1 VTPSGADVVADVTG
15 NLLEDEDEFDEVAE
29 HFESSYNFRFEE
41 LDAAHISSFPRA
53 VESVRRPTEHAER
66 RREARERRRER
77 KEAEKAQRREEVK
90 RLKGLKTREME
101 AKLER
106 IGKEGGWARGHALD
120 ALDLDAEWDAAAHD
134 RQMAAVLAETDRVDF
149 DGNEKPTWDDDFD
162 VGDIVPP
169 SEEEQPRVSAAK
181 ERKKVKKKEKRKR
194 AREDDV
200 GADVVGVD
208 EMDADAIEEGGDR
221 WDEVEWD
228 GTEEMRKRVLDQYME
243 ELHELE
249 FNDMVAGKPTHFRY
263 IPVAKTAYALTPA
276 EILLADDK
284 DLNEYVG
291 LKKIAP
297 YRKQRETWD
306 AKRTER
312 LREFK
317 KKVAERAR
325 EAGMDDVN
333 AAEHV
338 VDGVHKAKTRKG
350 RKERMREKAARD
362 PSPEEAEVTID
373 NDMKSPDSARGDIY
387 AKQWRNDGGWVDT
400 GSTSEPVKKK
410 RRRQKRVEKY
420 IGQAET

>member
-1 VTPSGADVVADVTG
+1 MILVGVLPT
-15 NLLEDEDEFDEVAE
+15 
-29 HFESSYNFRFEE
+29 
-41 LDAAHISSFPRA
+41 RA
-53 VESVRRPTEHAER
+53 
-66 RREARERRRER
+66 
-77 KEAEKAQRREEVK
+77 
-90 RLKGLKTREME
+90 
-101 AKLER
+101 
-106 IGKEGGWARGHALD
+106 ALD
-120 ALDLDAEWDAAAHD
+120 ALDLDAEWDGAAHD

-149 DGNEKPTWDDDFD
+149 DGDEKPTWDDDID

-169 SEEEQPRVSAAK
+169 SEEEQLRVSAAK
-181 ERKKVKKKEKRKR
+181 ERKKAKKKEKRKR

-200 GADVVGVD
+200 GADVVDVD
-208 EMDADAIEEGGDR
+208 EMDADAIEEGEDR

-228 GTEEMRKRVLDQYME
+228 GTEEMRKRVLDQYMDE
-243 ELHELE
+243 VYELE

-263 IPVAKTAYALTPA
+263 IPVARTAYALTPA

-317 KKVAERAR
+317 KKVSERAK
-325 EAGMDDVN
+325 EAGVDDVN

-338 VDGVHKAKTRKG
+338 VDGARKAKKRKG

-362 PSPEEAEVTID
+362 PSEVAEVTID

-387 AKQWRNDGGWVDT
+387 AKQSRNDGGWVDT
-400 GSTSEPVKKK
+400 SSTSEPVKKK
-410 RRRQKRVEKY
+410 RRQQKRAENP
-420 IGQAET
+420 IGQAEA